1 MRSSTQSVAG
11 QPVADSAPR
20 PRHHGVVP
28 VAAIW
33 LVSCMSWSIVC
44 GGCVRPAAVAACSG
58 KYTVLL
64 MFELISTA
72 YCLPSS
78 PCPALTA
85 PSSMFLPRSFM
96 SRTPDR
102 SAILPLFAMDRM
114 MPGCGKIAMS
124 GSWLPCTRVL
134 ISWLKFEAGENLMV
148 MLFLSAHGLT
158 TAWKSLSCWPVKPYM
173 ISMVLLVLLLPP
185 PPPPELRHP
194 AVSRATAPSVA
205 TDPNVDLMR
214 MCTPSYTC
222 SFSPASE
229 EAAVRR
235 EGSGAVRR
243 HGGRR
248 PLADG

>member
-44 GGCVRPAAVAACSG
+44 GGCVMPAAVAACSG

-85 PSSMFLPRSFM
+85 PSSMFLPTSFM

-114 MPGCGKIAMS
+114 MPGCGKMAMS

-134 ISWLKFEAGENLMV
+134 ISWLKFAVGENLIV

-158 TAWKSLSCWPVKPYM
+158 TAWKSLSCWPKKPNKTTKK
-173 ISMVLLVLLLPP
+173 LLVLPLPP
-185 PPPPELRHP
+185 PTPPELRQP
-194 AVSRATAPSVA
+194 AVSRATAP
-205 TDPNVDLMR
+205 
-214 MCTPSYTC
+214 
-222 SFSPASE
+222 
-229 EAAVRR
+229 AVTTAP
-235 EGSGAVRR
+235 G
-243 HGGRR
+243 GGRGR
-248 PLADG
+248 GGAPAGAGAGGPAAGEAGQ

>member
-11 QPVADSAPR
+11 HPVADSAPR
-20 PRHHGVVP
+20 PRHQGVVP
-28 VAAIW
+28 VAAIV
-33 LVSCMSWSIVC
+33 LVSAISWSMVC
-44 GGCVRPAAVAACSG
+44 GGCVSPAAAAAWGG
-58 KYTVLL
+58 KYTGFL
-64 MFELISTA
+64 MFELMSTA

-85 PSSMFLPRSFM
+85 PSSMFLLRSFM
-96 SRTPDR
+96 STTSDR
-102 SAILPLFAMDRM
+102 SASLPPLAMDRM

-158 TAWKSLSCWPVKPYM
+158 TAWKSLSCLPVKPYM

-194 AVSRATAPSVA
+194 AVSRATAPAVA
-205 TDPNVDLMR
+205 TAPIVDLMR
-214 MCTPSYTC
+214 MCTPSDTC
-222 SFSPASE
+222 SFGPASG

-235 EGSGAVRR
+235 VG
-243 HGGRR
+243 
-248 PLADG
+248 